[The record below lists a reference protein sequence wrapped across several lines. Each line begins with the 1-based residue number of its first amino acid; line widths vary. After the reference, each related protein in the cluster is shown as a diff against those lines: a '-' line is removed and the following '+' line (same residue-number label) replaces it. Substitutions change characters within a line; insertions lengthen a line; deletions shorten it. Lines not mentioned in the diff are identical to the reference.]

1 MQLHTCCRHG
11 FGSPRARLKP
21 VVKEA
26 ESLAHF
32 LQSIQDAAEI
42 NFTQALQAFEDFE
55 NWVRTKEALSHTK
68 ERNEESHL
76 S

>member
-1 MQLHTCCRHG
+1 MRQTVRKPESQAQTRCK
-11 FGSPRARLKP
+11 GSRIACALPAKHPR
-21 VVKEA
+21 
-26 ESLAHF
+26 
-32 LQSIQDAAEI
+32 DAAEI